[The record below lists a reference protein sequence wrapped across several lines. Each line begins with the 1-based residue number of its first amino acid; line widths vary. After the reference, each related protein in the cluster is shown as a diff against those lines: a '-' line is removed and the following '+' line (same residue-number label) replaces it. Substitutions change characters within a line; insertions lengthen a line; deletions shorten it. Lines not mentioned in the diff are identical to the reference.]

1 MNPREAYLDLADDA
15 RDYGDPDRAIET
27 AGRRRA
33 ARWSAVAVA
42 VTVLVLF
49 TWLRP
54 EPEPAPVLR
63 EPPPHAGARAH
74 SLYSVCRTGCPTVL
88 RLTDGRE
95 TEIVSGVET
104 VNPPGNHTIS
114 PDGRWLGLPD
124 DGGGYRLN
132 DLLGGP
138 DLQLPAEL
146 GGVYGPWVW
155 AADSSRIILAN
166 HRDGDVFHYLDV
178 DLRTGQV
185 TRPVVPEGTEIVGLT
200 GGGELI
206 LQPPQKVTD
215 QLTLTV
221 AGRPVVFRAQTG
233 RFADDDHGLWIQSRG
248 ERLYLHE
255 YGEQAVVR
263 LLSPEGRA
271 DAYLRIPEGRFAVGP
286 TATGYVVVE
295 PGNQA
300 QRLYEI
306 GQEERLLGEYPPEA
320 AVVIPGL
327 ARH

>member
-1 MNPREAYLDLADDA
+1 MNPREAYRDLADDA
-15 RDYGDPDRAIET
+15 RDYGDPDRAIDT

-42 VTVLVLF
+42 AVVIAVF

-54 EPEPAPVLR
+54 QPEPATVFHK
-63 EPPPHAGARAH
+63 PPYASARAH
-74 SLYSVCRTGCPTVL
+74 SLYSACRTGCSTML
-88 RLTDGRE
+88 RLTDGRDI
-95 TEIVSGVET
+95 EIGIDT
-104 VNPPGNHTIS
+104 IHPPGNYTIS
-114 PDGRWLGLPD
+114 PDGRWLGVP
-124 DGGGYRLN
+124 DGGGYLLS

-138 DLQLPAEL
+138 DLRIPAEL
-146 GGVYGPWVW
+146 SGVYGPWVW

-185 TRPVVPEGTEIVGLT
+185 TRPVVPEGNEIVGLT
-200 GGGELI
+200 GGGDLI
-206 LQPPQKVTD
+206 LLPPQKVTD
-215 QLTLTV
+215 ELTLTV
-221 AGRPVVFRAQTG
+221 AGRSVVFRAQSG
-233 RFADDDHGLWIQSRG
+233 PFADEDHGLWVQSRG
-248 ERLYLHE
+248 DQLYLHE
-255 YGEQAVVR
+255 YGEKPVVQMF
-263 LLSPEGRA
+263 SPDGRA
-271 DAYLRIPEGRFAVGP
+271 DAYLGLPDGRYAVGP

-306 GQEERLLGEYPPEA
+306 GQEEKFVGEYPPQA
-320 AVVIPGL
+320 GIVIPGL